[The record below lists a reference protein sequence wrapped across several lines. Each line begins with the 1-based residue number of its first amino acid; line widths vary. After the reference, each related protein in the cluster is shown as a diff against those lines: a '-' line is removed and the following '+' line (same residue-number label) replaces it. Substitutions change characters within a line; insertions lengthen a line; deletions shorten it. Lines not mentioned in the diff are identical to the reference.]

1 MVCLLEGVVL
11 LTGSRGFFVS
21 GQFNQRQLSVWMFS
35 LFASWQLAFLFQG
48 QVLYALADRVQM
60 DVQALSFGAI
70 AAHLTGLFSC
80 GFIVKSGQAAKRV
93 LTASFI
99 YFILA
104 SGIFFFTP
112 SILWNVALLSSSFL
126 AGICVAAWGFFYKA
140 CTPSNERMKTAAEV
154 LIYSNFL
161 MIIMNGVAIH
171 LSPYAGLVLGMLL
184 LSGALLLAC
193 PLSGDTQALPA
204 VERGNPVRVVKSL
217 AFLCLFI
224 AVITINSGLMYQV
237 INPAFAHHQWL
248 VSWYWAVPYI
258 VALCVMKKLPRQTNR
273 AYILY
278 VAIAMIGFAFIGFVA
293 LDRSAVSYLLIDT
306 LMLGAYG
313 VYDLFWWSILGE
325 MLEFSENPAT
335 VFGIGLSANVLG
347 VLLGGLLGN
356 VIVSSPMPSYHSSL
370 LALGVVCVTL
380 MLLPPLHR
388 YLTTLLIDH
397 AYLTVLPKM
406 IPDTQSPTENSI
418 QLPRLTERE
427 NEIAALLLEGKTY
440 RMIAGDLH
448 LSENTVK
455 THVKNIYSK
464 YDIKN
469 RTQLINLMLE
479 SQHTEQK

>member
-1 MVCLLEGVVL
+1 
-11 LTGSRGFFVS
+11 
-21 GQFNQRQLSVWMFS
+21 
-35 LFASWQLAFLFQG
+35 
-48 QVLYALADRVQM
+48 
-60 DVQALSFGAI
+60 
-70 AAHLTGLFSC
+70 
-80 GFIVKSGQAAKRV
+80 
-93 LTASFI
+93 
-99 YFILA
+99 
-104 SGIFFFTP
+104 
-112 SILWNVALLSSSFL
+112 
-126 AGICVAAWGFFYKA
+126 
-140 CTPSNERMKTAAEV
+140 
-154 LIYSNFL
+154 
-161 MIIMNGVAIH
+161 
-171 LSPYAGLVLGMLL
+171 
-184 LSGALLLAC
+184 
-193 PLSGDTQALPA
+193 
-204 VERGNPVRVVKSL
+204 
-217 AFLCLFI
+217 
-224 AVITINSGLMYQV
+224 MYQV

-258 VALCVMKKLPRQTNR
+258 VALYVMKKLPRQTNR